1 MAAPNFDHVASLAK
15 LSLDD
20 ASSALGDRATFLAL
34 LSRLSEV
41 LQPTDRVERL
51 LLILSLL
58 AEEDAPWLDAG
69 LTISIQPAAEG
80 LSLMTLVVP
89 NVVAVEGAPT
99 FFLPIPVED
108 FGIAIMSNPDSAGGL
123 KARFD
128 GNDIFFELPPRSAPV
143 LHVAGG
149 PVTHETK
156 RIQSV
161 VVPAAARPTPLP
173 GGNRGGGGT

>member
-1 MAAPNFDHVASLAK
+1 MGAPSFNHVASLAK

-20 ASSALGDRATFLAL
+20 ASSALGDRDTFLAL

-41 LQPTDRVERL
+41 LVPTDRVERL

-69 LTISIQPAAEG
+69 LTISIQPAGDG

-89 NVVAVEGAPT
+89 DVVLVDGAPT

-128 GNDIFFELPPRSAPV
+128 GSDLFFELPRRRAPV
-143 LHVAGG
+143 LNVPGG
-149 PVTHETK
+149 PVTHETR
-156 RIQSV
+156 RIPSV

-173 GGNRGGGGT
+173 GGNRGGSSS